1 MTIEVFYYIIFM
13 KMDKRNEIM
22 VSVVLPVYN
31 GEKDLEAAI
40 DSVLQQ
46 SYSDLEL
53 ILVNDCSTDGTA
65 DIIKKAVE
73 KDSRVCSITNQTNQ
87 KLPESLNIG
96 FRQARGDFFTW
107 TSDDNRYDRDAIRVM
122 VEALEQDK
130 DAVLVYCDYT
140 PVDAEGKVLEECT
153 QQKEKGNS
161 EDMIRGNQVGACFL
175 YRREVAEKVGEYDKN
190 LFLVEDYDYWLR
202 IFEAGKMIHVNQK
215 LYFYQVHAGSL
226 TATRAEEIRHKTVE
240 CWKKHWKFI
249 FSRLHGLREKCLFCH
264 KVYYMENVP
273 YRRQIFRHIVRHYP
287 PYLFYRIVKP
297 FRDCI
302 RRTAR
307 EDEL

>member
-1 MTIEVFYYIIFM
+1 
-13 KMDKRNEIM
+13 M

-65 DIIKKAVE
+65 DIIRRAAE
-73 KDSRVCSITNQTNQ
+73 KDSRVRSITNQTNQ

-96 FRQARGDFFTW
+96 FRQARGEFFTW
-107 TSDDNRYDRDAIRVM
+107 TSDDNRYDKDAIRVM

-130 DAVLVYCDYT
+130 EVALVYCDYT
-140 PVDAEGKVLEECT
+140 PVDAEGRVLEEYDR
-153 QQKEKGNS
+153 QKEEGNP

-175 YRREVAEKVGEYDKN
+175 YRREIAEKVGEYDKN

-202 IFEAGKMIHVNQK
+202 IFEAGRMIHVNKK

-226 TATRAEEIRHKTVE
+226 TATRAEEIRHRTVE
-240 CWKKHWKFI
+240 CWMKHWKFI

-273 YRRQIFRHIVRHYP
+273 YRRQIFRDIVRRYP
-287 PYLFYRIVKP
+287 PYFFYRIVKP
-297 FRDCI
+297 FRDGI

-307 EDEL
+307 GDEM